1 MPACS
6 KNSGKGMGLTR
17 DTQCEP
23 AHIVV
28 DVEVHHQVR
37 PGLKELVVFGTVV
50 ITTALMVSI

>member
-1 MPACS
+1 
-6 KNSGKGMGLTR
+6 MGLTR